1 MDIVTQQVKDSI
13 LKFFTIFPSRQH
25 VLRHIVLG
33 NGTGYEWVKDSE
45 TETYILESGLNDH
58 RGESVVS
65 IERKEADSSK
75 DIQGKLHF
83 STGDEFYNHIASF
96 VENNIDVYSSTAF
109 YSETLNL
116 KPQKPCDFSR
126 GYSRLCDAPDIELIH
141 PDWLEAIKEIV
152 DFELSLRN
160 PWGGSISDNQAI
172 NLLVKNHYAWVDQYK
187 VLLRFKEKYNQFKK
201 ADIDQVNNDLC
212 SFSPSIEERFEK
224 SDHSSVI
231 TLEQYRKYHQAFIAS
246 DDAIHYNLDQWIK
259 YLLATERKYVNTGRL
274 NETFIAEAIH
284 VLENTGLFNHYNQY
298 ATMCGEISR
307 RLKIHSL
314 YKSQVEAFVNDYG
327 MNGVLGY

>member
-1 MDIVTQQVKDSI
+1 MDIVTQQVKDLI
-13 LKFFTIFPSRQH
+13 LNYFTIYPSRQH

-45 TETYILESGLNDH
+45 TETYILENSFNDH
-58 RGESVVS
+58 CDVVS
-65 IERKEADSSK
+65 IERKEVDSSK
-75 DIQGKLHF
+75 DTQGKLHF

-96 VENNIDVYSSTAF
+96 VENNIDVYSSPAF

-116 KPQKPCDFSR
+116 KPKKPCDFSR
-126 GYSRLCDAPDIELIH
+126 GYNRLCDAPDIELIH
-141 PDWLEAIKEIV
+141 PDWLEALKELV

-160 PWGGSISDNQAI
+160 PWGGSISENQAI
-172 NLLVKNHYAWVDQYK
+172 DLLVKEHYAWVDQYK

-201 ADIDQVNNDLC
+201 AEIEQVNNHLR
-212 SFSPSIEERFEK
+212 FSPSIEERFEK
-224 SDHSSVI
+224 SAHSSVI
-231 TLEQYRKYHQAFIAS
+231 TLEQYRKYRQAFIIS
-246 DDAIHYNLDQWIK
+246 DDAIHYDLDQWIES
-259 YLLATERKYVNTGRL
+259 LLATERKYVNTGRL

-284 VLENTGLFNHYNQY
+284 VLENSGLFNHYNQY
-298 ATMCGEISR
+298 STMCGEISH